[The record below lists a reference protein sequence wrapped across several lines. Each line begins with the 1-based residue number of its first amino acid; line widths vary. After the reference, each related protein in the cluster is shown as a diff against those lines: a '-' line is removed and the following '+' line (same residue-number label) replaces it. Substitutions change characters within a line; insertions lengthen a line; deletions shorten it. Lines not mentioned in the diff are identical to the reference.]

1 MPIQIQKVSVTHDAI
16 IDLLIARPHLNQR
29 QIAAEF
35 GYTSVGIG
43 IILRSD
49 AFKARLEARK
59 AELVDPLV
67 KQTVEDRLVGL
78 AHMSLDVLEQ
88 KLSDSADPKLALA
101 ALEAANKSAGYGARN
116 PMTMQTQFV
125 VHLPGPANN
134 SAEWQQKFA
143 PRAVIVDPAAIEAPS
158 EVPNAAP

>member
-1 MPIQIQKVSVTHDAI
+1 MPIQIKKVSITHDAI
-16 IDLLIARPHLNQR
+16 IDLIIARPHLNQR
-29 QIAAEF
+29 EIANEF

-59 AELVDPLV
+59 AALVDPLV

-88 KLSDSADPKLALA
+88 KLENSADAKLALA
-101 ALEAANKSAGYGARN
+101 TLEAANKSAGYGARN
-116 PMTMQTQFV
+116 AMTMQTQFV
-125 VHLPGPANN
+125 VHLPGPANT
-134 SAEWQQKFA
+134 SSEWQSKFA
-143 PRAVIVDPAAIEAPS
+143 PRAVVVDPATLEAPS
-158 EVPNAAP
+158 ES